1 MSKYFL
7 LIFFLLVTQ
16 IAFAAETYTCRAERV
31 EGNTNTFQVKKY
43 GHIFPTIYIDSNRQN
58 IIYRYVNIGRTWR
71 TVYRIQDEN
80 DRFIVG
86 VEHLKADVVGIM
98 QFDKRY
104 QRYTILW
111 SGAIGNS
118 PLANTMTFGK
128 CRQ

>member
-16 IAFAAETYTCRAERV
+16 MTLAAETYTCRAERV
-31 EGNTNTFQVKKY
+31 EGNTTTLRAKTY
-43 GHIFPTIYIDSNRQN
+43 GHIFPTIYIDSNRQR
-58 IIYRYVNIGRTWR
+58 IIYRYVNVGQQWR
-71 TVYRIQDEN
+71 TVYRIRDEN
-80 DRFIVG
+80 DRFIMA
-86 VEHLKADVVGIM
+86 VEHLKADLIGVM
-98 QFDKRY
+98 LFDKRF